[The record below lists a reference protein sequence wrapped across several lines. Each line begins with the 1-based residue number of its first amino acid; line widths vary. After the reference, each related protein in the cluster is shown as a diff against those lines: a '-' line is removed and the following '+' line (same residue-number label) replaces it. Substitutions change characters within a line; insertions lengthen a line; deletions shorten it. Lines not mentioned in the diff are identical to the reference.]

1 MNALTL
7 AAWCAAIFLASN
19 LFSHT
24 VALRL
29 IALGVGVVSIAITLL
44 QARLRKAPLPLDPV
58 PPLWIPFALW
68 GAWAGL
74 SYFWSIEPERTAK
87 EFTNEIVYAA
97 LAFWMCW
104 CAAQTKGAVR
114 IILPVVA
121 LAAVGACMSAIYY
134 FVWTNIWEYPKG
146 PHGGAGNHSS
156 AIITLMPCVLATGWI
171 AWHGRW
177 SRLLQILLGALAATL
192 LISSYTTLSRTVWLV
207 LATQYV
213 VFGLLVFHRARIQ
226 QTTWFSA
233 RSALLVGLIA
243 ILLLSAGT
251 ALMLRV
257 QAERASAGVAAK
269 LIDDPRLALWPAVVE
284 QIEERPVL
292 GYGFGRGML
301 RAAFRKELGDGSL
314 WHSHNLIL
322 DATIQVGLVG
332 LALLLLLLYRTARLG
347 WRYAVARDSIS
358 AACGAALLGV
368 VLGMLM
374 RNMTDVLWVR
384 QNALLYWG
392 VVGLVLA
399 WASTGTMDRPHFR
412 LPK

>member
-7 AAWCAAIFLASN
+7 AAWCAAIFLAAD

-29 IALGVGVVSIAITLL
+29 IALGVGVASLVVALL
-44 QARLRKAPLPLDPV
+44 EARLRKAQPSFDPV

-68 GAWAGL
+68 SAWAGL
-74 SYFWSIEPERTAK
+74 SYLWSVEPERTAK

-97 LAFWMCW
+97 AAFWMCW
-104 CAAQTKGAVR
+104 CAAQAKGAAR

-121 LAAVGACMSAIYY
+121 LAAVGACVSAIYY
-134 FVWTNIWEYPKG
+134 FVGTNIWEYPNG

-156 AIITLMPCVLATGWI
+156 AIITLMPCVLATAWI

-177 SRLLQILLGALAATL
+177 SRVLQVLPWALAAAL

-207 LATQYV
+207 LAMQYV
-213 VFGLLVFHRARIQ
+213 VFGLLLFRRARIQ
-226 QTTWFSA
+226 HTTWFSA
-233 RSALLVGLIA
+233 RSALLVSLVA
-243 ILLLSAGT
+243 ILVLSAGT
-251 ALMLRV
+251 ALMVRV
-257 QAERASAGVAAK
+257 QAERSRAGVAAK
-269 LIDDPRLALWPAVVE
+269 LIDDPRLALWPEIVE
-284 QIEERPVL
+284 RIEEHPLL
-292 GYGFGRGML
+292 GFGFGRGML
-301 RAAFRKELGDGSL
+301 RAALRKELGDGSL

-322 DATIQVGLVG
+322 DATIQGGLVG
-332 LALLLLLLYRTARLG
+332 VVLLLLLLYQTARLG
-347 WRYAVARDSIS
+347 WRHAASRNSIS
-358 AACGAALLGV
+358 AACGAALIGV

-392 VVGLVLA
+392 VVGLILA
-399 WASTGTMDRPHFR
+399 WASSSAVDKGRS
-412 LPK
+412 L